1 MAKRIKTNEDGTKK
15 LVRSFRYGEYGGPY
29 PSQQAF
35 HSLKAR
41 YKGFSGPVG
50 SGKSNAL
57 VYEAIRLA
65 YRNHGRTG
73 LIAAPTIPLLRDSTQ
88 TSFLAVLEEERV
100 PFRFFS
106 HPRNMIQLL
115 EPNSSILFRS
125 MGDPERL
132 RGTNLAWFAVDE
144 LTYCK
149 EASWL
154 RLEARLRDPGA
165 KEQSGFACWT
175 PKGYDW
181 VYNRFI
187 DPGRNEKLQRN
198 YQAIRAVPGESAKVI
213 GADYYERLRDSY
225 DERFYTQEVLGEYL
239 SIFSGQVYTAFDRLA
254 NKAKLAYDPRFPLIW
269 ALDFNIEPMS
279 SVICQQ
285 IPDVALTPM
294 IHVLDELVIPSAI
307 TESACEEF
315 IARTAPWIGNRQVDV
330 LVYGDPAGN
339 SGSTKSRTS
348 DWDIV
353 RNFFR
358 NQSQYRM
365 TYRIDRSHPSHRDRT
380 NSVNARLRNAAGV
393 RRMLIDPRCEELM
406 RDFEQVQWKAD
417 PTGRILAE
425 IDKSDPKRTH
435 LSDALGYYVWKE
447 FPVRSGGTAGSQS
460 KVLI

>member
-1 MAKRIKTNEDGTKK
+1 MAKPSEAARKTLIRN
-15 LVRSFRYGEYGGPY
+15 LRAYRPY

-35 HSLKAR
+35 HDLR
-41 YKGFSGPVG
+41 CQFKGFSGPVG

-65 YRNHGRTG
+65 YRNRGLTG
-73 LIAAPTIPLLRDSTQ
+73 LVAAPTIPLLRDSTQ

-100 PFRFFS
+100 PFRFYS
-106 HPRNMIQLL
+106 HPRNLIRLL
-115 EPNSSILFRS
+115 EPKSDILFRS
-125 MGDPERL
+125 MSEPERL

-154 RLEARLRDPGA
+154 RLEARLRDPA
-165 KEQSGFACWT
+165 AREQSGFACWT

-181 VYNRFI
+181 VYSRFI
-187 DPGRNEKLQRN
+187 DPARSEGLKDG
-198 YQAIRAVPGESAKVI
+198 YQAIRAVPGESASVI
-213 GADYYERLRDSY
+213 GTAYYERLRQSY
-225 DERFYTQEVLGEYL
+225 DERFFAQEALGEYL
-239 SIFSGQVYTAFDRLA
+239 SIFSGQVYTSFDRGLSL
-254 NKAKLAYDPRFPLIW
+254 KTVTYDPRFPLVW

-285 IPDVALTPM
+285 IPDVSLAPM

-315 IARTAPWIGNRQVDV
+315 VARTSPWIGNRQVEV
-330 LVYGDPAGN
+330 IVYGDPAGN
-339 SGSTKSRTS
+339 SGSTKARTS

-393 RRMLIDPRCEELM
+393 RSMIIDHRCRELI
-406 RDFEQVQWKAD
+406 RDFEQVQFKSD
-417 PTGRILAE
+417 PNGRILAE

-435 LSDALGYYVWKE
+435 LSDALGYYIWKE
-447 FPVRSGGTAGSQS
+447 FPVRSIGSSGAQS
-460 KVLI
+460 KPLF